1 MSDKYKILS
10 QVSVSS
16 ATNTVIYS
24 VPAIASKSYGSVEV
38 SPKAVSSNIQ
48 TLLTSVVLSFDG
60 TGSVIEGDIEL
71 SNEGS
76 AYAKFICNLG
86 FYDRQ
91 NSLMNLNLTM
101 SPDSAVRFSPS
112 LYTGSGTLYITA
124 YGVELE
130 TGYGPS

>member
-24 VPAIASKSYGSVEV
+24 VPAIASKSYGLVEV

-112 LYTGSGTLYITA
+112 LYVGSGTLYITA